1 MENFPQITLNIEK
14 VKKQELESIFLNEWD
29 KKYLEKGTFG
39 MISKIYND
47 FGNDFPDV
55 IVLPE
60 RGARPLYYLLN
71 PIFNKLN
78 IEKRTKIPKFL
89 YFSVGAKAGINLTI
103 QEQYA
108 DIKTS
113 DELKEALAKDYPHL
127 PMNIIQRLVDG
138 EEVEKVITARENMK
152 SRADE
157 INRLNKNDL
166 KLAIVDEVLANGGT
180 IREIKRAFNN
190 EAMPAYTIIALSG
203 RDDSAIPGYTFP
215 EDDDDDKNPKTN
227 GYSFSFEHHENAI
240 GVEKSFDQK
249 YSTSIKKD
257 SSDEQ
262 EKLVKDKK
270 LLRAEMKAFGNE
282 LADKI
287 SEII

>member
-1 MENFPQITLNIEK
+1 MENFPQITPNIEK
-14 VKKQELESIFLNEWD
+14 VKKQEKEPLFLNEWD
-29 KKYLEKGTFG
+29 KKYLEKGASG
-39 MISKIYND
+39 MISKMYND

-78 IEKRTKIPKFL
+78 TEKNTKIPKFV
-89 YFSVGAKAGINLTI
+89 YFSVGAKAGTNLTI

-113 DELKEALAKDYPHL
+113 DELKEILLKDYPDL
-127 PMNIIQRLVDG
+127 PIESIQNLVDR
-138 EEVEKVITARENMK
+138 EEVEKVMTARKNMK
-152 SRADE
+152 SRAEE
-157 INRLNKNDL
+157 IVELNKSNL
-166 KLAIVDEVLANGGT
+166 KLAIVDEVLSNGGT
-180 IREIKRAFNN
+180 IREIKRAFND
-190 EAMPAYTIIALSG
+190 EEMPAYTLIAFSSS
-203 RDDSAIPGYTFP
+203 DNSAIPGYTFND
-215 EDDDDDKNPKTN
+215 EDDGKNPRVD
-227 GYSFSFEHHENAI
+227 GYSFSFEHHEDAI

-249 YSTSIKKD
+249 YSTNIKKN
-257 SSDEQ
+257 SRGEQ

-270 LLRAEMKAFGNE
+270 SLRAKMKAFGNE

>member
-1 MENFPQITLNIEK
+1 MEKFSQITPNIEN
-14 VKKQELESIFLNEWD
+14 VKRQETEPLFLNEWD
-29 KKYLEKGTFG
+29 KKYLEKGALG
-39 MISKIYND
+39 MISKMYND
-47 FGNDFPDV
+47 FENNFPDI

-78 IEKRTKIPKFL
+78 IEKKTKIPKFL
-89 YFSVGAKAGINLTI
+89 YFSVGQKAGTNLTI

-113 DELKEALAKDYPHL
+113 DELKEILEKDYPDL
-127 PMNIIQRLVDG
+127 PKDSIQRLVDG
-138 EEVEKVITARENMK
+138 EEVEKVTIARENMK
-152 SRADE
+152 SRAEE
-157 INRLNKNDL
+157 ISELNKNDL
-166 KLAIVDEVLANGGT
+166 KLVIVDEVLSNGGT

-190 EAMPAYTIIALSG
+190 EEMPAYTLIAFGGS
-203 RDDSAIPGYTFP
+203 DNSATPGYTFND
-215 EDDDDDKNPKTN
+215 EYDGKNP
-227 GYSFSFEHHENAI
+227 GVDSYSFSFEHSEDAI
-240 GVEKSFDQK
+240 GVKKSFDQK
-249 YSTSIKKD
+249 YSTSIRKD
-257 SSDEQ
+257 SPDEQ

-287 SEII
+287 SDVI

>member
-1 MENFPQITLNIEK
+1 MEKLSQIIPNVEK
-14 VKKQELESIFLNEWD
+14 VKKQETEPLFLNEWD
-29 KKYLEKGTFG
+29 KKYLEKGVSG
-39 MISKIYND
+39 MISKMYND
-47 FGNDFPDV
+47 FKNDFPDV

-113 DELKEALAKDYPHL
+113 DELKEALAKDYPDL
-127 PMNIIQRLVDG
+127 PINIISRLVDR

-152 SRADE
+152 SRAEE
-157 INRLNKNDL
+157 INGLNKNDL
-166 KLAIVDEVLANGGT
+166 KLAIVDEVLASGGT

-190 EAMPAYTIIALSG
+190 EEMPAYTIIALSG

-227 GYSFSFEHHENAI
+227 GYSFSFEHEKNAI
-240 GVEKSFDQK
+240 GIEKSFDQK
-249 YSTSIKKD
+249 YSFNIKNTP
-257 SSDEQ
+257 E
-262 EKLVKDKK
+262 EKQKMIQDKQ
-270 LLRAEMKAFGNE
+270 LLRREIKEFGKE
-282 LADKI
+282 LANKI
-287 SEII
+287 SEVI

>member
-1 MENFPQITLNIEK
+1 MENFSQITPNTENEK
-14 VKKQELESIFLNEWD
+14 KPETEPLFLNEWD
-29 KKYLEKGTFG
+29 KKYLEKGALG
-39 MISKIYND
+39 MISKMYND
-47 FGNDFPDV
+47 FKNNFPDI

-78 IEKRTKIPKFL
+78 IEKKTKIPKFL
-89 YFSVGAKAGINLTI
+89 YFSVGQKAGTNLTI

-113 DELKEALAKDYPHL
+113 DELKKMLEEGYPDL
-127 PMNIIQRLVDG
+127 PIDSIQRLVDG

-152 SRADE
+152 NRAEE
-157 INRLNKNDL
+157 INELNKNDL
-166 KLAIVDEVLANGGT
+166 KMVIVDEVLSNGGT

-190 EAMPAYTIIALSG
+190 EEMPAYTLIAFSSS
-203 RDDSAIPGYTFP
+203 DNSATPGYTFND
-215 EDDDDDKNPKTN
+215 EDDGKNPGVN
-227 GYSFSFEHHENAI
+227 GYSFSFEHSEDAI
-240 GVEKSFDQK
+240 GVKKSFDQK
-249 YSTSIKKD
+249 YSTIIKKD
-257 SSDEQ
+257 SPDEQ

-287 SEII
+287 SEVI

>member
-1 MENFPQITLNIEK
+1 MEKLSQITPNIEK
-14 VKKQELESIFLNEWD
+14 VKKQETETLFVNEWD
-29 KKYLEKGTFG
+29 KKYLEKGVSG
-39 MISKIYND
+39 MMSKMYND
-47 FGNDFPDV
+47 FKNDFPDV

-60 RGARPLYYLLN
+60 RGARPLYYLLK

-78 IEKRTKIPKFL
+78 IAKNTKIPKFV

-113 DELKEALAKDYPHL
+113 DELKEALAKDYPDL
-127 PMNIIQRLVDG
+127 PINSIQHLVDR

-152 SRADE
+152 SRAEE
-157 INRLNKNDL
+157 INGLNKNDL

-190 EAMPAYTIIALSG
+190 EEMPAYTIVALSG
-203 RDDSAIPGYTFP
+203 RDNSAIPGYTFP

-227 GYSFSFEHHENAI
+227 GYSFSFEHEKNAI

-249 YSTSIKKD
+249 YSISIKKD
-257 SSDEQ
+257 SPDEQ

-270 LLRAEMKAFGNE
+270 LLRTEMKAFGNE

>member
-1 MENFPQITLNIEK
+1 MEKLSQIAPNIEN
-14 VKKQELESIFLNEWD
+14 VKRQETESLFLNEWD
-29 KKYLEKGTFG
+29 KKYLEKGALG
-39 MISKIYND
+39 MISKMYND
-47 FGNDFPDV
+47 FENNFPDI

-78 IEKRTKIPKFL
+78 IEKKTKIPKFL
-89 YFSVGAKAGINLTI
+89 YFSVGQKAGVNLMI

-113 DELKEALAKDYPHL
+113 DELKAMIEKGYPDL
-127 PMNIIQRLVDG
+127 PMDSIQRLVDG

-152 SRADE
+152 SRAEE
-157 INRLNKNDL
+157 ISELNKKDL
-166 KLAIVDEVLANGGT
+166 KLVIVDEVLSNGIT
-180 IREIKRAFNN
+180 VREIKRAFNK
-190 EAMPAYTIIALSG
+190 ESMPAYTLIAFSG
-203 RDDSAIPGYTFP
+203 SDNSATPGYTLN
-215 EDDDDDKNPKTN
+215 DKDDDKNPGVD
-227 GYSFSFEHHENAI
+227 GYSFSFEHSEDAI
-240 GVEKSFDQK
+240 GVKKSFDQK
-249 YSTSIKKD
+249 YSTNIKKD
-257 SSDEQ
+257 SPDEQ

-287 SEII
+287 SEVI